1 MLVYYFD
8 KARWTQWYHQQCQ
21 EALADQEKRMSQ
33 KAQIIEKLV
42 AKGASNAVV
51 LAAKAKLG
59 R

>member
-1 MLVYYFD
+1 
-8 KARWTQWYHQQCQ
+8 
-21 EALADQEKRMSQ
+21 MSQ